1 MTKQE
6 LEAAVERLQQ
16 VNTERYKRIVELE
29 KKIEEQQQAFFKQ
42 AEDIEAAFEEK
53 RYQEWKSQNGKFAE
67 RFFRELIE
75 QNLSVETT
83 TDYGG
88 EVETSLYYGD
98 KQISHSSDTVNTY
111 RNPLDE

>member
-29 KKIEEQQQAFFKQ
+29 KQIEEQQQAFFKQ

-75 QNLSVETT
+75 QNLSIQTT
-83 TDYGG
+83 ADYG

-98 KQISHSSDTVNTY
+98 KQISHSSDTVVSMHNS
-111 RNPLDE
+111 LDE